1 MEDADQPLRFESYPR
16 SRIKQLGIG
25 CMSTILEIFGR
36 AIQVDAAD
44 LIWHWLDV
52 GKPQKHA
59 SNSARAQQLSKIIA
73 LMGEMKL
80 DAAQEQL
87 RLYLFENPAC
97 IPGRM
102 AAAALCL
109 HQNRLAQAVQE
120 LNSIYMRQPNNTMAL
135 YALGHCYE
143 RLGKESQAVEF
154 YQDCLKF
161 KNYLQ
166 LPAQRLA
173 AIYLKNGQLDK
184 TIQQYELLKD
194 QYPDDIS
201 ALVTVGHL
209 YIAAG
214 RYEKAVET
222 FNTAI
227 LIHPDNFLAGDE
239 RIDQLIQDGQ
249 LHEALE
255 QLEDMLCRES
265 DRVDLIVK
273 QADVLSMMGA
283 GAEAVSQY
291 QQALRLCPD
300 FLEATIKLGTE
311 FLQMQA
317 EQLAAEQFNKAVEI
331 NDKIVDAYIGLA
343 TAQKLARRNAEA
355 LTTLS
360 LAAAIQ
366 PNSSLLFAETANLI
380 FKAALAEAEPLQHT
394 SESEHTIE
402 AVITAHRRQ
411 ISRRPQNPD
420 LHYRLGVLLM
430 SVAKLQPAAQCF
442 QAALEINPT
451 YARAR
456 SKLAVCLYEI
466 GDKEQALAQLAT
478 PEHLSTDTLELHYK
492 TALLYCNRLKFASSL
507 INLDRHL
514 HNNFAAVDATVNIS
528 IVLQNLGLLD
538 RVAAMWQNLSDTAD
552 HAVTAGR
559 P

>member
-1 MEDADQPLRFESYPR
+1 
-16 SRIKQLGIG
+16 
-25 CMSTILEIFGR
+25 MSSILEIFGR
-36 AIQVDAAD
+36 AIQVDTAD

-52 GKPQKHA
+52 GKPQKHTDK
-59 SNSARAQQLSKIIA
+59 SAQAQQLAKIIG

-97 IPGRM
+97 IRGRM

-109 HQNRLAQAVQE
+109 HQNKLAQAVQE
-120 LNSIYMRQPNNTMAL
+120 LNSVYMRQPNNTMSL

-173 AIYLKNGQLDK
+173 AIYLKNGQLDRA
-184 TIQQYELLKD
+184 IQQYELLKD

-201 ALVTVGHL
+201 ALVTLGHL
-209 YIAAG
+209 YIAVT
-214 RYEKAVET
+214 RYEKAIET

-227 LIHPDNFLAGDE
+227 LIHPDNFLGGDE
-239 RIDQLIQDGQ
+239 EIDQLIRDGQ

-255 QLEDMLCRES
+255 QLEHLLCQES
-265 DRVDLIVK
+265 ERVDLIVR
-273 QADVLSMMGA
+273 QADILGMLGA
-283 GAEAVSQY
+283 DAEAVSQY

-300 FLEATIKLGTE
+300 FLEATIKLGTL
-311 FLQMQA
+311 FLQTQA
-317 EQLAAEQFNKAVEI
+317 EQLAAEQFNRAVEI

-343 TAQKLARRNAEA
+343 TAQKLAGRNCEA
-355 LTTLS
+355 LSTLS

-366 PNSSLLFAETANLI
+366 PNSSFLFAEAAKLI
-380 FKAALAEAEPLQHT
+380 FKAALAKAMPLHHT

-402 AVITAHRRQ
+402 AVIAAHRQQ

-430 SVAKLQPAAQCF
+430 SVARPQLAADCF
-442 QAALEINPT
+442 RAALEINPT

-456 SKLAVCLYEI
+456 SKLALCLYET
-466 GDKEQALAQLAT
+466 GGREEALAQLT
-478 PEHLSTDTLELHYK
+478 VPNHLDRQTLELHYR

-507 INLDRHL
+507 INLERHL
-514 HNNFAAVDATVNIS
+514 HDNFAATDAAVNVS
-528 IVLQNLGLLD
+528 IVLQNLGMLD
-538 RVAAMWQNLSDTAD
+538 RVAAMWENLCDTAD
-552 HAVTAGR
+552 QAATANS

>member
-1 MEDADQPLRFESYPR
+1 
-16 SRIKQLGIG
+16 
-25 CMSTILEIFGR
+25 MSTILEIFGR
-36 AIQVDAAD
+36 AIQVDTAD
-44 LIWHWLDV
+44 LMWHWLDV
-52 GKPQKHA
+52 GKDHKHA
-59 SNSARAQQLSKIIA
+59 GEPAQAQQLATIIS

-97 IPGRM
+97 TRGRM
-102 AAAALCL
+102 TAAALCL
-109 HQNRLAQAVQE
+109 AQNRLPQAIQE
-120 LNSIYMRQPNNTMAL
+120 LNSVYMRQPNNTMAL

-173 AIYLKNGQLDK
+173 AIYLKNGQLDD

-201 ALVTVGHL
+201 ALVTLGHL
-209 YIAAG
+209 YIATA

-227 LIHPDNFLAGDE
+227 LIHPDNFLTGDE
-239 RIDQLIQDGQ
+239 RIDQLVRDGQ
-249 LHEALE
+249 LEEALE
-255 QLEDMLCRES
+255 HLEDMLCRES

-283 GAEAVSQY
+283 NADAVSQY
-291 QQALRLCPD
+291 QQALRIYPD
-300 FLEATIKLGTE
+300 FLEATIKLGTK
-311 FLQMQA
+311 FLQMEA
-317 EQLAAEQFNKAVEI
+317 EQLAAEQFNRAVEI

-343 TAQKLARRNAEA
+343 TAQKLARRNTEA

-366 PNSSLLFAETANLI
+366 PNSSFLFGETANLI
-380 FKAALAEAEPLQHT
+380 FKAALAEAMPLHDT
-394 SESEHTIE
+394 FESQDTIE
-402 AVITAHRRQ
+402 AVISAHRQQ
-411 ISRRPQNPD
+411 ISGHPQNPD

-430 SVAKLQPAAQCF
+430 SVARPQLAAQCF

-451 YARAR
+451 YSRAR

-466 GDKEQALAQLAT
+466 GQREDALSQLTA
-478 PEHLSTDTLELHYK
+478 PQHLTRETLELHYK

-507 INLDRHL
+507 INLDRYL
-514 HNNFAAVDATVNIS
+514 HNNFAATDAAVNIS
-528 IVLQNLGLLD
+528 IVLENLGLLD
-538 RVAAMWQNLSDTAD
+538 RVAAMWENLFQTAND
-552 HAVTAGR
+552 AVATNR
-559 P
+559 L